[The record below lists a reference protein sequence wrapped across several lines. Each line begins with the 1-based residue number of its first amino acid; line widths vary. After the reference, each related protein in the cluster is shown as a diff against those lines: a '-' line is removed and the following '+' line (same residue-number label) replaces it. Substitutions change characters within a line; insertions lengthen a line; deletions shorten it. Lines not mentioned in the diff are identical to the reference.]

1 MPIKHGFLNKIDS
14 KVYVDTH
21 ALDLLIPKSYFDIGI
36 ADFVGGQL
44 NVLGIFYFI
53 VRKSEKDKGEMY
65 LINTPSP
72 ILVSFESE
80 SSAKHTIHGQEDSY
94 RVFTL
99 NKGNVFIESDTIVQ
113 SGKNVEAFANLLHSG
128 RLPKTTYESIYRQY
142 IQVQEDNETS
152 LKVPSSTL
160 EAIIAELVR
169 DSNDNN
175 VPFRLSKGK
184 DFKLINLK
192 NLPKTISTFAG
203 ISFERLGDAIASGI
217 ERKRTG
223 KPNVISPMEETIKL

>member
-1 MPIKHGFLNKIDS
+1 MPIKHGFLKNVDN
-14 KVYVDTH
+14 KVYVDTY
-21 ALDLLIPKSYFDIGI
+21 AMDLLIPKTYFEIDIAEFIG
-36 ADFVGGQL
+36 DQL
-44 NVLGIFYFI
+44 RVLGIFYFI
-53 VRKSEKDKGEMY
+53 VRKNEKDKGQMY

-80 SSAKHTIHGQEDSY
+80 TSAKHTIHGQEDTY
-94 RVFTL
+94 KVFTL
-99 NKGNVFIESDTIVQ
+99 NKGNVFIESNSIVQ

-169 DSNDNN
+169 DANDIN

-184 DFKLINLK
+184 DFRLINLK

-203 ISFERLGDAIASGI
+203 ISFERMDDAIASGI

-223 KPNVISPMEETIKL
+223 KPNIVSPMEETIKY